1 MAIIT
6 IIMVRILNL
15 HNRAAINPEI
25 IIIILRFQVD
35 KFQRIILQA
44 ASNNQVM
51 VKDNNGRR
59 LTSGET

>member
-25 IIIILRFQVD
+25 IIIILRLQVD